1 LECLYAIAG
10 SSTSSPAW
18 MPVGHGQRQELRAR
32 TRAAAGI
39 RATYTR
45 VEEVRH
51 LPAACKL
58 VDENRPGTSKPRKTR
73 TGSWSLPLPALP
85 LSAQGPYRDISDD
98 LNSDLTIAKYSR
110 VASNAEMARVPLD
123 AKSEA
128 GLI

>member
-1 LECLYAIAG
+1 
-10 SSTSSPAW
+10 

-45 VEEVRH
+45 VEEVRR

-98 LNSDLTIAKYSR
+98 LNSHLTIARYSR
-110 VASNAEMARVPLD
+110 VVAGRQQRGDGSRAARREERSWTDLTERPPTDGCAAVL
-123 AKSEA
+123 
-128 GLI
+128 